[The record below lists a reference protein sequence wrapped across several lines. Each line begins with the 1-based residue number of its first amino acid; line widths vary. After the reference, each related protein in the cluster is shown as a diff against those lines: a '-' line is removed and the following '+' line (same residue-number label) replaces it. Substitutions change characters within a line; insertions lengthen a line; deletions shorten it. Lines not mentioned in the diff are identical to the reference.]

1 MTLLSTLLALLVGL
15 ALGLLGGGGSILT
28 VPIFRYAL
36 GMEVKEAIGM
46 SLGVVSLISLVGAL
60 RHWRQGNLDLKALLA
75 FAPAA
80 IISTFLGAKLAHFVP
95 GPMQMEGL
103 GMVMGVAALL
113 MWGGPGAT
121 EATNTSAE
129 RESGARKGRVIAT
142 GICLGFLTGIL
153 GVGGGFL
160 IVPALVLFLGLEM
173 KKAVGTSL
181 GVIALNA
188 ASGFAGYLGQVRMD
202 WSLMAAFTGVAIV
215 GVFAGAALV
224 PKVSQH
230 HLRRGFALFLV
241 LVAAYILIQR

>member
-95 GPMQMEGL
+95 GPMQMAGL

-113 MWGGPGAT
+113 MWGGTPAPPL
-121 EATNTSAE
+121 
-129 RESGARKGRVIAT
+129 ARQGEGGEGRGRVIAT

-188 ASGFAGYLGQVRMD
+188 ASGFAGYLGQVTMD